1 MGSGAV
7 EKAVDIVINRRL
19 KGRRGMSWKRACAD
33 EVVALRV
40 LTLNNDWDSM
50 WHTNTNSS

>member
-50 WHTNTNSS
+50 WHTNNDAA